1 MENIF
6 FSGAI
11 TFLLMGVISGGLT
24 SVIGNAGAYLIVP
37 LLMLVTG
44 LTPDIAIPVALA
56 HLAALLVPRVVG
68 MCQAGNVDLRLTL
81 WILAGFLPGTLL
93 AGKLAALTNN
103 LAWFKPIVLIPY
115 LILLVGAVIYRVKPF
130 RLLPAPNNLYRKKF
144 LQMVKKVPGKVS
156 LPFSGITLS
165 AIILAI
171 LGAGF
176 AVATSVWGPLAV
188 LLLSPLLI
196 VGLDIPAMGAVGTGV
211 VGSFIGA
218 IVSSLS
224 SGVLLYPITL
234 QMLLWLFL
242 GTALAV
248 LVLSAFRQKNKL
260 CPVPVVVLMV
270 VITSMTLWALSST
283 QPQDLLLQHY
293 QFPFQLLG

>member
-11 TFLLMGVISGGLT
+11 TFLLMGIISGGLA
-24 SVIGNAGAYLIVP
+24 SAIGNAGVYLIVP

-81 WILAGFLPGTLL
+81 WILAGFLPGTLF
-93 AGKLAALTNN
+93 AAKLAALTNN
-103 LAWFKPIVLIPY
+103 LAWFKLIVLIPY
-115 LILLVGAVIYRVKPF
+115 LILLVGAVIYRAKPF
-130 RLLPAPNNLYRKKF
+130 RLLPAPNNLTRKKF
-144 LQMVKKVPGKVS
+144 LQLVKRVPGKVS

-165 AIILAI
+165 AVILVI

-176 AVATSVWGPLAV
+176 AMGTFLWGPLAV

-196 VGLDIPAMGAVGTGV
+196 VGLDIPAMVAVGTGV
-211 VGSFIGA
+211 VVSFIGA

-248 LVLSAFRQKNKL
+248 LVLSVLRHKNKL
-260 CPVPVVVLMV
+260 CPVPVAALMV
-270 VITSMTLWALSST
+270 IITSVTLWALSST

-293 QFPFQLLG
+293 QFPLQLLG